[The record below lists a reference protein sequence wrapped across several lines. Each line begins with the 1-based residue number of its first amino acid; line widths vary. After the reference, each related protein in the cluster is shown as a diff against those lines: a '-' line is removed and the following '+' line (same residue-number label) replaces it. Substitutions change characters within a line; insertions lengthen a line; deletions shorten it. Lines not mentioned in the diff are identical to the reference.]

1 MPTLETSK
9 HLYQPPLYNLNNGD
23 WTTSYEELINR
34 SDKLTID
41 IPAIMA
47 ELSFGQ
53 VSQNR
58 TLFQEIKRLPWLSKV
73 NEDGKVVLE
82 EIPKHG
88 FYTGD
93 NDILA
98 KLLLERLS
106 NEARSVV
113 KLYSKIYI
121 LLTGGLDSRTIAGVF
136 KRLYDNGE
144 IKTKPICLTW
154 GQENS
159 RDVVYAREM
168 ANSLNFEWQHIPL
181 NAETVLENVKKC
193 GEYLGLIHSPEML
206 HSMLWFKNIPKDS
219 IVVAGSF
226 GDSIGRAVF
235 AGLHLLQLTKKT
247 PSNTYN
253 LLSESVFERSKPVLI
268 NDLNEIHSRGGKD
281 TLNYMQCEYWMQGYR
296 MRNGLCHALS
306 VINKYARVYQM
317 FTSPEVYS
325 FMWSLHPARRDDDIY
340 ITLLKN
346 YFPQLARIPWART
359 NKPILGNYS
368 DKTLK
373 YHYHDYTKW
382 SQGVLY
388 NEIKTLVDPEWFAS
402 KQIFN
407 PASIEKL
414 NEKVSNSFERV
425 GRLND
430 IWLWLA
436 GFRYYIDK
444 LENEGKEIYFNSQGA
459 IKEPKAHENFD
470 EKDLKSVFILIAS
483 KSSSINKMLKTIRT
497 GYRKHKLKKI
507 KKSLIGKYPPK
518 QIQ

>member
-1 MPTLETSK
+1 MLETSK
-9 HLYQPPLYNLNNGD
+9 HLYQPPIYRLNEGN
-23 WTTSYEELINR
+23 WTTSYEEVINK
-34 SDKLTID
+34 SKKLTID
-41 IPAIMA
+41 VPAVMA

-58 TLFQEIKRLPWLSKV
+58 TLFREIKRLPWLSKV
-73 NEDGKVVLE
+73 NENGEIVLE
-82 EIPKHG
+82 QLPKHD

-93 NDILA
+93 NELLA
-98 KLLLERLS
+98 KLLFEKLS
-106 NEARSVV
+106 NEARAVT

-136 KRLYDNGE
+136 KSLYENGE
-144 IKTKPICLTW
+144 IKDKPVCLTW

-168 ANSLNFEWQHIPL
+168 ANSLNFDWQHIPL

-206 HSMLWFKNIPKDS
+206 HSMLWFKNIPNDS

-226 GDSIGRAVF
+226 GDSIGRAEF

-247 PSNTYN
+247 PSNTYH
-253 LLSESVFERSKPVLI
+253 LLKESVFEHFKPELLK
-268 NDLNEIHSRGGKD
+268 DLEEIHARGGHD

-325 FMWSLHPARRDDDIY
+325 FMWSLHPSRRDDDIY

-359 NKPILGNYS
+359 NKPITGNYS

-373 YHYHDYTKW
+373 DHYHDYTKW
-382 SQGVLY
+382 SQGILY
-388 NEIKTLVDPEWFAS
+388 SEIKNMVDPEWFAS

-414 NEKVSNSFERV
+414 NIQVSKSIERV

-444 LENEGKEIYFNSQGA
+444 LENEGKEIF
-459 IKEPKAHENFD
+459 FD
-470 EKDLKSVFILIAS
+470 EQNLGSETEESLNSDDKSMSAFIYLAS
-483 KSSSINKMLKTIRT
+483 KSSSINKMLKSART
-497 GYRKHKLKKI
+497 KYRKHKLKKI
-507 KKSLIGKYPPK
+507 KKYMIEKYPPK
-518 QIQ
+518 PIQ

>member
-1 MPTLETSK
+1 MLETSK
-9 HLYQPPLYNLNNGD
+9 HLYQPPVYQLDTIG
-23 WTTSYEELINR
+23 WTTSYAEVINK
-34 SDKLTID
+34 SKNLTID
-41 IPAIMA
+41 ITAIIA

-53 VSQNR
+53 VSHNR

-73 NEDGKVVLE
+73 NDDGKVVLE
-82 EIPKHG
+82 EIPKHD
-88 FYTGD
+88 FYTGN
-93 NDILA
+93 NDLLA
-98 KLLLERLS
+98 SLLFEKLC
-106 NEARSVV
+106 NEARTVA
-113 KLYSKIYI
+113 KFYSKIYI
-121 LLTGGLDSRTIAGVF
+121 LLTGGLDSRIIVGVF
-136 KRLYDNGE
+136 KKLYDNGE
-144 IKTKPICLTW
+144 IKEKPICLTW
-154 GQENS
+154 GLENS
-159 RDVVYAREM
+159 RDVVYARDM
-168 ANSLNFEWQHIPL
+168 SNSLNFDWQHIPL
-181 NAETVLENVKKC
+181 NAETVLENVKMC

-226 GDSIGRAVF
+226 GDSIGRAEF
-235 AGLHLLQLTKKT
+235 AGLHLLQLTKNT

-253 LLSESVFERSKPVLI
+253 LIKGSVFERSKPELI
-268 NDLNEIHSRGGKD
+268 NDLNDIHSRGGND

-325 FMWSLHPARRDDDIY
+325 FMWSLHPSRRDDDIY

-368 DKTLK
+368 NKTLK
-373 YHYHDYTKW
+373 DHYHDYTKW
-382 SQGVLY
+382 SQGFLH
-388 NEIKTLVDPEWFAS
+388 NEIKNLVDPDWFAS

-414 NEKVSNSFERV
+414 NIKVSNSIERV

-444 LENEGKEIYFNSQGA
+444 LEDDGKKVQFDNQIINCDPEIQIDSDKKSFKNALIHMASNSSA
-459 IKEPKAHENFD
+459 INKI
-470 EKDLKSVFILIAS
+470 LKSVRS
-483 KSSSINKMLKTIRT
+483 K
-497 GYRKHKLKKI
+497 YRKYILKRLKKEMI
-507 KKSLIGKYPPK
+507 ANYPPK
-518 QIQ
+518 QL